1 MVEGSNAASASSL
14 ARFRSSGA
22 GSAPVDPV
30 LSCDDD
36 SVDSVGDSDDDSVGA
51 CDDDSADSV
60 GDSDDDSVGA
70 SDDDCDELGVEEPAL
85 CGFSVLA
92 PHADAT
98 MPATASAAITEV
110 TRDKR
115 DIDSYLSATKVVL
128 R

>member
-22 GSAPVDPV
+22 GSAS
-30 LSCDDD
+30 LD
-36 SVDSVGDSDDDSVGA
+36 SVPSDDDSVGA